1 MEQRIAVTDRAS
13 LPIISRQ
20 RVDKAEMLLNA
31 TENELV
37 SYRTGISPEKAVGDS
52 MSYLLAQDIGAQK
65 EIIYAII
72 ERLLAGLALSLNV
85 GKNIEPFQLKP
96 LAIKIYARYYFL
108 SFDELMYVFDKGS
121 SGEYGKLYDR
131 VDEEIIFTWIQ
142 CYDVNERQS
151 TARMLVEQEEAK
163 QKTSPQEYEIL
174 EKLYAKSI
182 EETEEEKKKKE
193 NYQKF
198 REQYFKTK
206 PNPE

>member
-1 MEQRIAVTDRAS
+1 